1 MNGRIVF
8 AVVVSAALLL
18 GAGCATKGIYNVSNA
33 PVATA
38 KANPTTDEVKQAIV
52 RAGAG
57 LGWSMKEAG
66 PGKIIG
72 TLNLR
77 THMAAVDVTY
87 DTKAYSIQYKDSS
100 NLNYDGTSIHNNYNG
115 WVQNLDKGIRTQL
128 SLL

>member
-38 KANPTTDEVKQAIV
+38 PRRIRRRMRSSRPSSAPAP
-52 RAGAG
+52 A

-87 DTKAYSIQYKDSS
+87 DTKAYSIQDKDSS

-128 SLL
+128 